1 MGRRKVFIA
10 LAVILCLIVS
20 TVPAFAGTSLHRDPY
35 ITIISPVQ
43 DSVMKNG
50 KVLVSVK
57 MNAPRTIKM
66 SLYKESDSSHTL
78 IRSERYSSSK
88 SLSYYTRQ
96 LTGLSP
102 GVYCINIS
110 TLNSAG
116 KAIYASEIYI
126 KIQKQSSSTVK
137 VDVFNSQNS
146 SNSFWASLLKRLL
159 G

>member
-1 MGRRKVFIA
+1 MGRKKVLIA
-10 LAVILCLIVS
+10 FAVILCLIVN
-20 TVPAFAGTSLHRDPY
+20 TLPVFAATSLHRDPY
-35 ITIISPVQ
+35 ITIVSPTQ
-43 DSVMKNG
+43 DAVMKNG

-57 MNAPRTIKM
+57 MTAPRTIKM
-66 SLYKESDSSHTL
+66 SLYKESNSSHTL
-78 IRSERYSSSK
+78 IKSDKYSSSK

-96 LTGLSP
+96 LTGLTP

-116 KAIYASEIYI
+116 KAIYASEIYV
-126 KIQKQSSSTVK
+126 KVQKQSSSTVK

-146 SNSFWASLLKRLL
+146 STSFWASLLKKLL

>member
-1 MGRRKVFIA
+1 MGRKKVLIA
-10 LAVILCLIVS
+10 FAVILCLIVN
-20 TVPAFAGTSLHRDPY
+20 TLPVFAATSLHRDPY
-35 ITIISPVQ
+35 ITIVSPTQ
-43 DSVMKNG
+43 DAVMKNG

-57 MNAPRTIKM
+57 MTIKM
-66 SLYKESDSSHTL
+66 SLYKESNSSHTL
-78 IRSERYSSSK
+78 IKSEKYSSSK

-96 LTGLSP
+96 LTGLTP

-116 KAIYASEIYI
+116 KAIYASEIYV
-126 KIQKQSSSTVK
+126 KVQKQSSSTVK

-146 SNSFWASLLKRLL
+146 STSFWASLLKKLL